1 MEILLYTILNL
12 KKIDTMMNILYG
24 MIEIILNTYLVSTK
38 TFLVKLLY

>member
-1 MEILLYTILNL
+1 MEILLYNILNL

>member
-12 KKIDTMMNILYG
+12 KKIDTMMNILYE

>member
-1 MEILLYTILNL
+1 METLLYTILNL
-12 KKIDTMMNILYG
+12 KKIDTMMNILYE